1 MSTSD
6 STATAASVNTVK
18 DPKKSR
24 MNAATRM
31 EQKTGMRLCI
41 QCDKLLPLDRFKHRP
56 RLYTCITHLKETR
69 NHENQSSQEK
79 KAFNSIRC
87 RAYADMVLFNHDR
100 MFLPKTL
107 VTAILSKEQVAN
119 FSNYC
124 IIPKRPDKP
133 LSEDNCIVVTSIQRI
148 YVVAKWKSSRDPD
161 QYENDLRHILNES
174 SALKNK

>member
-1 MSTSD
+1 
-6 STATAASVNTVK
+6 
-18 DPKKSR
+18 
-24 MNAATRM
+24 
-31 EQKTGMRLCI
+31 
-41 QCDKLLPLDRFKHRP
+41 
-56 RLYTCITHLKETR
+56 
-69 NHENQSSQEK
+69 
-79 KAFNSIRC
+79 
-87 RAYADMVLFNHDR
+87 MVLFNHDR